1 MDRGGP
7 AASEARAFAAALER
21 GDVKVTTAWVPGD
34 DEPEGNWMR
43 WALTRYCFDPEGKVI
58 PELVDA
64 MDRWPMEKFEQIVG
78 IGSERAD
85 LACAWQ
91 DFRHKRI
98 QKEAA
103 TQAAVDAANAPR
115 RR

>member
-1 MDRGGP
+1 M
-7 AASEARAFAAALER
+7 
-21 GDVKVTTAWVPGD
+21 KITTAWVPGD
-34 DEPEGNWMR
+34 DDPEGNWDR
-43 WALTRYCFDPEGKVI
+43 WALSRYCFDPEGKVI
-58 PELVDA
+58 PAMVDA
-64 MDRWPMEKFEQIVG
+64 LDKWPMELYEQIVG